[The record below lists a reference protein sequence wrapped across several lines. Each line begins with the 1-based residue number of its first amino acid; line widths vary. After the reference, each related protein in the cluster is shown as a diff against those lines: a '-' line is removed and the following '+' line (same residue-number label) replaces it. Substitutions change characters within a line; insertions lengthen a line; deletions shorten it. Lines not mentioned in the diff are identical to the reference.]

1 MPYVVAKEDPN
12 GFDILD
18 TATGQRTY
26 VARAGLSPQ
35 MQAQFS
41 SEVASPSPTPT
52 LDSDFV
58 GSALPTGQAPS
69 PSPMQ
74 TTDLMAPAPMPTPGG
89 ASGSWAPDQGMPAA
103 TTTQP
108 KRDWMAFTPPN
119 PNVPNVAYEGQPDL
133 EGARKELGTM
143 SDNMKTIYGE
153 AAKSE
158 SEFQKKKADIIG
170 AEQKQLVT
178 HQANVAENEKRRQ
191 ENLDRLYGDAQKDV
205 GEIAQGIDT
214 QRYWKTPNAPNKIV
228 AVLSMA
234 LGAVGAAFTRSRDNV
249 AINMIQDQI
258 NKDIDAQKEELAN
271 KRAQAGAK
279 MNMLGQL
286 RDKYGDERVA
296 ENVLRQGFIDQTMM
310 TLDKL
315 TAQSASESATTK
327 GAQAFEQL
335 RQEKLKLQLQFDN
348 LAIEQQKVNLAKGAK
363 GSAEGYVQGLGQA
376 VSDQEAGN
384 VRKMKDTYEIVTR
397 GIQDLIDMR
406 KEKGTEMFGTETRK
420 ESATKAASLQLELK
434 NFFQLG
440 QISAGDQK
448 YLEKLIPEQPLG
460 YGYTAAQLNEAKKFI
475 QSRANIYFKNR
486 IQNYQGIKNTEDYAA
501 K

>member
-1 MPYVVAKEDPN
+1 
-12 GFDILD
+12 
-18 TATGQRTY
+18 
-26 VARAGLSPQ
+26 
-35 MQAQFS
+35 
-41 SEVASPSPTPT
+41 
-52 LDSDFV
+52 
-58 GSALPTGQAPS
+58 
-69 PSPMQ
+69 
-74 TTDLMAPAPMPTPGG
+74 
-89 ASGSWAPDQGMPAA
+89 
-103 TTTQP
+103 
-108 KRDWMAFTPPN
+108 
-119 PNVPNVAYEGQPDL
+119 
-133 EGARKELGTM
+133 
-143 SDNMKTIYGE
+143 
-153 AAKSE
+153 
-158 SEFQKKKADIIG
+158 
-170 AEQKQLVT
+170 
-178 HQANVAENEKRRQ
+178 
-191 ENLDRLYGDAQKDV
+191 
-205 GEIAQGIDT
+205 
-214 QRYWKTPNAPNKIV
+214 
-228 AVLSMA
+228 
-234 LGAVGAAFTRSRDNV
+234 
-249 AINMIQDQI
+249 MIQDQI